1 MIQNQ
6 AHQRIHL
13 MAKPTGPSCN
23 MQCDYCFYREKNAL
37 FHDKKECR
45 MSDEV
50 LEAYIRSCVEV
61 NKDDPEGILFA
72 WQGGEPTLMGM
83 HFFQK
88 ALELE
93 RRYAGGKTVR
103 NSLQTNGTLLDDRWC
118 SFLASNHFLVG
129 LSLDGPR
136 EIHDR
141 YRRGRGFN
149 SSFHKVHRA
158 LRLLQKH
165 GVEYNILASVGR
177 ETAYHPLDVYRFF
190 KNEGI
195 SFIQFIPIVERIPDE
210 NAKQLGFSLGMPP
223 SLDMSAESEVTPW
236 SVEPEA
242 LGSFFCEIFDEW
254 VRNDVGKIFIMN
266 FEWALF
272 AWLGGDGSVCYLS
285 KQCGSSCI
293 VEHNGDVYS
302 CDHFVYPDYLLGNLC
317 TCDARTLAFSEK
329 QREWGAR
336 KENMLPGQC
345 RDCDVFNVCR
355 GGCPKHRFIS
365 TPEGEPGL
373 TYLCP
378 AYKKFYLFSRKYM
391 EVFKKLL
398 ESNLPP
404 EYIMQ
409 SSIIPET

>member
-6 AHQRIHL
+6 AQQIIHL
-13 MAKPTGPSCN
+13 MAKPVGPSCN
-23 MQCDYCFYREKNAL
+23 MHCDYCFYLEKKA
-37 FHDKKECR
+37 FFRDRKQCR
-45 MSDEV
+45 MSDDV
-50 LEAYIRSCVEV
+50 LEAYIRQCVEV
-61 NKDDPEGILFA
+61 NRDDPEGILFA
-72 WQGGEPTLMGM
+72 WQGGEPTLIGM

-93 RRYAGGKTVR
+93 HRYAGERPVR

-118 SFLASNHFLVG
+118 SFLAGNRFLVG

-165 GVEYNILASVGR
+165 GVEFNILASVGR
-177 ETAYHPLDVYRFF
+177 ETAYHPLDVYGFF
-190 KNEGI
+190 KSEGI

-210 NAKQLGFSLGMPP
+210 SAQQLGFTLGMPP
-223 SLDMSAESEVTPW
+223 SLDRSAECEVTRW
-236 SVEPEA
+236 TVEPEA

-254 VRNDVGKIFIMN
+254 VRHDVGKIFIMN
-266 FEWALF
+266 FEWNLF
-272 AWLGGDGSVCYLS
+272 SWLGGDGPVCHLS
-285 KQCGSSCI
+285 RHCGNSCI

-302 CDHFVYPDYLLGNLC
+302 CDHFVYPEYLLGNLC
-317 TCDARTLAFSEK
+317 TSDARTLAFSKK

-336 KENMLPGQC
+336 KESMLPGQC
-345 RDCDVFNVCR
+345 RDCDVLAVCR

-365 TPEGEPGL
+365 TPTGEPGL
-373 TYLCP
+373 NYLCP
-378 AYKKFYLFSRKYM
+378 AYKKFCLYSRKYM
-391 EVFKKLL
+391 EGFRKLR
-398 ESNLPP
+398 ERNLPP

-409 SSIIPET
+409 SSFLY